1 VPAIGGVFAAACDQR
16 WPNARASA
24 IVSEGTLSFDP
35 NSLLASMLVS
45 SIGLVLL
52 KYARTHRRL
61 PHGVIGVVM
70 LGYPYAVDDVV
81 LMLAL
86 APVLLVALWLATRL
100 GL

>member
-1 VPAIGGVFAAACDQR
+1 M
-16 WPNARASA
+16 N
-24 IVSEGTLSFDP
+24 FDP

-70 LGYPYAVDDVV
+70 LGYPYLVDDVG
-81 LMLAL
+81 LMLGL
-86 APVLLVALWLATRL
+86 APVLLLVLWLATKL